1 MAKLILND
9 AGQTREVVV
18 AGEVTLGR
26 QPGNTIVLTDPTVS
40 RKHVRI
46 AKMGGAYVLDDL
58 GGAVGTM
65 VNGEKVTRRSLRAG
79 DKIKIGNVE
88 ATFEDDAQPTDDF
101 EKTMIGNASDFE
113 KTLIGQVPPVESPP
127 TPAAPATSSE
137 PVHPLQAAVPVL
149 PVASQPASLG
159 TPSRQ
164 VPIPAQI
171 ILPSRRG
178 FSKKLLMML
187 GAVAVALLA
196 LLVLPSMFAAKP
208 VEVNWSEIDVLFKQG
223 KLEDLKERIAS
234 IEKENLDDE
243 GAKTLKQW
251 KLRIEAEQENAEI
264 EALIK
269 VKGDLSE
276 AYRRAQAGVNKY
288 KNSSDRF
295 LALSE
300 QAYSGTFVVAT
311 QKSAAEAKGAISQDR
326 ARELASSL
334 QEAVKKYRAQEAVL
348 GELLQVEEAY
358 QSCVVELD
366 RVRKILDQLERAT
379 QAWNDVQ
386 TARKVGEVGFEVES
400 LTRLVD
406 CSAESISA
414 VAGPVNA
421 ADLLKNAKA
430 FAEGSQAFDK
440 GDYEKA
446 NEELSKVAATDFHA
460 AEAGKMLD
468 KIRQEADFR
477 VGMRLYL
484 AGNGA
489 EALEALKNAKTEKA
503 IVLRA
508 HVKEIVA
515 AWSNLTEMKA
525 KANNM
530 ALLKEATMLLINL
543 NKEADGWYFEQTGAL
558 VSSLRRQFFNIHY
571 KGMEN
576 AFKAC
581 KYGDVIK
588 AADTLVVE
596 YEGEEFADL
605 RMKLT
610 DMKNMV
616 VKTVKDETGRWVQQ
630 ARVAWDKYKADPIV
644 SSERTAAK
652 SIPDSFRT
660 KAKLLTDAFTLI
672 APVKDLARVLTPE
685 EAKPA
690 LDLYDPIRNEALLQ
704 MEKLFVLRT
713 QYGQLGNFQLA
724 HSIED
729 MIHLLP
735 DVPGNPYRN
744 TDKDEKEMKK

>member
-1 MAKLILND
+1 MAKLILD
-9 AGQTREVVV
+9 EAGQTREIVIT
-18 AGEVTLGR
+18 GEVTLGR
-26 QPGNTIVLTDPTVS
+26 HPDNTVVLTDPTVS

-46 AKMGGAYVLDDL
+46 AMMGGAYVLDDL

-101 EKTMIGNASDFE
+101 EKTMVGTASDFE
-113 KTLIGQVPPVESPP
+113 KTLIGQVPPVAPP
-127 TPAAPATSSE
+127 PAPAAPAASSE
-137 PVHPLQAAVPVL
+137 PAHPLPATVPVM
-149 PVASQPASLG
+149 PAVSPPASPG
-159 TPSRQ
+159 GPSRQ

-178 FSKKLLMML
+178 FSKKHLMML
-187 GAVAVALLA
+187 GAVAVAVLA

-208 VEVNWSEIDVLFKQG
+208 VEVNWSEIDELFKQG
-223 KLEDLKERIAS
+223 KLADLKERIAS

-251 KLRIEAEQENAEI
+251 KLRIEAEQEAAEI

-276 AYRRAQAGVNKY
+276 AYRRAQAAVNKY
-288 KNSSDRF
+288 KSSSDRF

-348 GELLQVEEAY
+348 GKLPQVEEAY

-386 TARKVGEVGFEVES
+386 TARKVGEVSREVEA

-421 ADLLKNAKA
+421 TDLLKNAKA
-430 FAEGSQAFDK
+430 FAEGSQAYGK
-440 GDYEKA
+440 GDYDKA

-484 AGNGA
+484 AGKGA

-515 AWSNLTEMKA
+515 AWNNLAEMKA

-530 ALLKEATMLLINL
+530 ALLKEATALLVNL

-571 KGMEN
+571 LGMEN
-576 AFKAC
+576 AFKAR
-581 KYGDVIK
+581 KFGDVIK

-605 RMKLT
+605 RKKLT
-610 DMKNMV
+610 DMKDMV
-616 VKTVKDETGRWVQQ
+616 VKTVKEETGRWIQQ
-630 ARVAWDKYKADPIV
+630 ARVAWDKYKTDPI
-644 SSERTAAK
+644 SSAERTAAK
-652 SIPDSFRT
+652 GIPDSFRT

-690 LDLYDPIRNEALLQ
+690 LDLYDPIRSEALLQ

-713 QYGQLGNFQLA
+713 QYSQLGNFQLA

-735 DVPGNPYRN
+735 DVPGNPYRDK
-744 TDKDEKEMKK
+744 DKDEKEKKE